1 MKLDSINVY
10 LSDEEISMIASSL
23 QMEID
28 LIPRK
33 HKDSTY
39 TQDLEKLKKL
49 FEKFTTLEDA

>member
-10 LSDEEISMIASSL
+10 LSNEEISMIASSL

>member
-28 LIPRK
+28 AIPKR

-39 TQDLEKLKKL
+39 TQNLEKLKKL
-49 FEKFTTLEDA
+49 FEKFTLMEDA